1 MTRLILAMTL
11 TFTLALPPAK
21 APSCYLTGNARKQ
34 RACAAAC
41 PCRCGCAAEHPVDT
55 AQKT

>member
-11 TFTLALPPAK
+11 IFTLALPPAK

-34 RACAAAC
+34 A
-41 PCRCGCAAEHPVDT
+41 CRCGRVSVPLWVCKEANR
-55 AQKT
+55 